1 MITSAENRPWPADIL
16 LVENHRSMGLPAPSL
31 IRTAKIATIESSYA
45 EVIGHLP
52 DALGTLL
59 DDRLRHHLGLIAP
72 ANN

>member
-1 MITSAENRPWPADIL
+1 
-16 LVENHRSMGLPAPSL
+16 MGLPAPSL